1 MKLKPEPLEID
12 LYVNPKRLTK
22 KEKKELDDFIRDYR
36 EKQKHKRLKH
46 KKAA

>member
-1 MKLKPEPLEID
+1 MKLKPEPIEVD

-22 KEKKELDDFIRDYR
+22 KEKKELDDFIRTYR
-36 EKQKHKRLKH
+36 EKQKKKKNKH